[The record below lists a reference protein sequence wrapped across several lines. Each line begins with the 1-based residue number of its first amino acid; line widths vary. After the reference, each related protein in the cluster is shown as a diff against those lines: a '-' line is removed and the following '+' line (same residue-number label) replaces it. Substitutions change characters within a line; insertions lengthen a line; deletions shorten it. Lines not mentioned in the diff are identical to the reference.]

1 MKRKRFLSCLLA
13 LAMAASIAAGMTGC
27 SNGGNDAQNPSTNTS
42 GGIQSQTQNVN
53 YGLAENIEDGAILHA
68 WCWSFNTIKES
79 MADIAAA
86 GYSSIQTSPINE
98 CLVGANGGMQISGS
112 GKWYFHYQPTD
123 WTIGNYQLGTK
134 EEFTAMCAE
143 ADKYGIK
150 IIVDVVPNHTTPMT
164 KKVNENLIN
173 AVGGKDN
180 LYHEN
185 GFKEIKKW
193 GDRYECTTGKM
204 GGLPD
209 VNTENKDFQDYFIKY
224 LNDCI
229 ACGADGFRYDTAK
242 HIGLSD
248 DPTDAK
254 STENNFWQRVT
265 TEVTNADKIFNYGEV
280 LQGDNDRIDAYQKEI
295 GATTAS
301 SYGANLRT
309 AVNSGNLKAD
319 KVSNL
324 CINVAEPHAVTW
336 VESHDNYCNDGSY
349 KTLDDQEV
357 IRAWAII
364 CARKAGTPLF
374 FDRPYGATESN
385 MWGTM
390 NRIGAAG
397 NPFYKDSTV
406 SAVNHF
412 RNAMVGEDENIF
424 NADSNNKIL
433 VIERGTKGAVIVNG
447 GKEAY
452 TLNTATKLADGSYTN
467 RADNTTQYTVSG
479 GKLTGTVPAGG
490 VVVLYNG
497 GYIELPDVASVS
509 VDTTS
514 FTIDEG
520 NTLSITLKAEN
531 AASAT
536 YSVDGGEAKAY
547 KDGDKI
553 DIGEGKKAGDT
564 VKVTLSANT
573 SAGTGATAMS
583 YYFTVQEDRSVKNG
597 TKVYFTKPSNWGSTI
612 YAYVYDESGSSVK
625 EAAAWPGIE
634 CKNEGNSKY
643 SYTFTEKWD
652 NALIIFNDGGANQNP
667 AANDPGLTVVPDK
680 TYTSTSK

>member
-13 LAMAASIAAGMTGC
+13 LAMAASVAAGMTGC
-27 SNGGNDAQNPSTNTS
+27 SNGGDAQNPSTNTS

-53 YGLAENIEDGAILHA
+53 YGLTENIEDGAILHA

-86 GYSSIQTSPINE
+86 GYSTIQTSPINE
-98 CLVGANGGMQISGS
+98 CLVGANGGMQISGK

-224 LNDCI
+224 INDCI

-248 DPTDAK
+248 DPKDKKA
-254 STENNFWQRVT
+254 TENNFWQRVT

-280 LQGDNDRIDAYQKEI
+280 LQGDNDRIADYQKEI

-301 SYGANLRT
+301 SYGATIRT
-309 AVNSGNLKAD
+309 SVNAGNLKAD
-319 KVSNL
+319 KVKDL
-324 CINVAEPHAVTW
+324 RINVAEPHAVTW

-349 KTLDDQEV
+349 KSLDDQEV

-374 FDRPYGATESN
+374 FDRPYGASENN

-397 NPFYKDSTV
+397 NPFYKDKTV
-406 SAVNHF
+406 TAVNHF

-424 NADSNNKIL
+424 NADSNNKVL

-447 GKEAY
+447 GTEAY

-490 VVVLYNG
+490 VVVLYND

-520 NTLSITLKAEN
+520 NTLSVTLKAEN

-547 KDGDKI
+547 NDGDKI

-612 YAYVYDESGSSVK
+612 YAYVYDESGSTVK
-625 EAAAWPGIE
+625 EAAAWPGVK
-634 CKNEGNSKY
+634 CKDEGNSKY

-652 NALIIFNDGGANQNP
+652 NALIIFSDGGTNQNP

-680 TYTSTSK
+680 TYTSMSK

>member
-13 LAMAASIAAGMTGC
+13 LAMAASVAAGMTGC
-27 SNGGNDAQNPSTNTS
+27 SNGGSDAQNPSSNTS

-53 YGLAENIEDGAILHA
+53 YGLTENIEDGAILHA

-86 GYSSIQTSPINE
+86 GYSTIQTSPINE
-98 CLVGANGGMQISGS
+98 CLEGANGGMQISGK
-112 GKWYFHYQPTD
+112 GKWYYHYQPTD

-164 KKVNENLIN
+164 GKVNDNLVN
-173 AVGGKDN
+173 AVGGKEN
-180 LYHEN
+180 LFHEN
-185 GFKEIKKW
+185 GFTEIKKW

-209 VNTENKDFQDYFIKY
+209 VNTENKDFQDYFINY

-248 DPTDAK
+248 DPKDKKA
-254 STENNFWQRVT
+254 TENNFWQRVT

-301 SYGANLRT
+301 SYGATIRT
-309 AVNSGNLKAD
+309 SVNAGNLKAD
-319 KVSNL
+319 KVKDL
-324 CINVAEPHAVTW
+324 RINVPEPHAVTW

-349 KTLDDQEV
+349 KSLDDQEV

-374 FDRPYGATESN
+374 FDRPYGASESN

-397 NPFYKDSTV
+397 NPFYKDKTV
-406 SAVNHF
+406 TAVNHF

-424 NADSNNKIL
+424 NADSNNKVL

-447 GKEAY
+447 GTDSY
-452 TLNTATKLADGSYTN
+452 TLNTVTKLADGSYTN
-467 RADNTTQYTVSG
+467 RADNSTQYTVSG

-490 VVVLYNG
+490 VVVLYND
-497 GYIELPDVASVS
+497 GYIELPDSASVS
-509 VDTTS
+509 VDSTN
-514 FTIDEG
+514 FIIDEG
-520 NTLSITLKAEN
+520 STISVTLKAEN

-536 YSVDGGEAKAY
+536 YSVDGGEAKSY
-547 KDGDKI
+547 NDGDKI

-564 VKVTLSANT
+564 VKITLSANT
-573 SAGTGATAMS
+573 SAGTGATVMS
-583 YYFTVQEDRSVKNG
+583 YYYTVQEDRSVKNG
-597 TKVYFTKPSNWGSTI
+597 TKVYFTKPSSWGSTI
-612 YAYVYDESGSSVK
+612 YAYVYDESGSTVK
-625 EAAAWPGIE
+625 EAAAWPGVE
-634 CKNEGNSKY
+634 CKDEGNSKY

>member
-424 NADSNNKIL
+424 NADSNNKVL

-490 VVVLYNG
+490 VVVLYSD

-520 NTLSITLKAEN
+520 NTLSIALKAEN

-536 YSVDGGEAKAY
+536 YSVDGGEAKEY

-643 SYTFTEKWD
+643 CYTFTEKWD

-667 AANDPGLTVVPDK
+667 AAKDPGLTVVPDK